1 MKKINIM
8 VAAMAVALGFS
19 ACNETWDDNPTLG
32 THEGNEV
39 KNFLNTP
46 EMANMA
52 VDITEENA
60 SEVFHLTCS
69 QPTEYGYAAS
79 VAYQMEVALNADFT
93 TPAVEGAPATVV
105 LGTVF
110 KNCAEINPTRQ
121 AIAEAMCKMLDIT
134 DEAQLPTAYMPVYM
148 RLIANV
154 VNENGKEVP
163 GTTFTSNIVSFKEVR
178 CSYLA
183 IVVPDLPTGIYVRG
197 NLNGW
202 LNSILQDTPKE
213 NWTEEQKAELA
224 KYEFLTTS
232 ERNVYELAYV
242 EIPADDSFKIADMSW
257 GAPNLGVNDAG
268 APTFGEKYEFGW
280 NTSDI
285 KLTSAFVGSITLTGS
300 DKNWSMVMYALE
312 EDTPGQPSGI
322 YLRGVGGNWD
332 AESDMEFKTT
342 NLKGIWE
349 IARVTIPGG
358 GDGFKVADATWSDLN
373 FGAHLVDGAVAP
385 IVPGANYAL
394 EKGGTNIPINDPFTG
409 KVTLR
414 QKGNAYT
421 LILEAD

>member
-1 MKKINIM
+1 M
-8 VAAMAVALGFS
+8 
-19 ACNETWDDNPTLG
+19 
-32 THEGNEV
+32 
-39 KNFLNTP
+39 
-46 EMANMA
+46 
-52 VDITEENA
+52 
-60 SEVFHLTCS
+60 FHLTCS

-121 AIAEAMCKMLDIT
+121 AIAEAMCNVLDIT

-242 EIPADDSFKIADMSW
+242 EIPADDSFKIADMRW

-349 IARVTIPGG
+349 IARVTIPGAG
-358 GDGFKVADATWSDLN
+358 
-373 FGAHLVDGAVAP
+373 DGAVAP

>member
-39 KNFLNTP
+39 KNFLNNP

-60 SEVFHLTCS
+60 SETFHLTCS

-79 VAYQMEVALNADFT
+79 VAYQMEVALNQDFT
-93 TPAVEGAPATVV
+93 TPAVESAPATVV
-105 LGTVF
+105 LSTVF

-121 AIAEAMCKMLDIT
+121 AIAESMCKLLDIK
-134 DEAQLPTAYMPVYM
+134 DAAQLPTDYMPVYM

-183 IVVPDLPTGIYVRG
+183 VVVPDLPTGIYIRG

-202 LNSILQDTPKE
+202 LNPILNDTPVE
-213 NWTEEQKAELA
+213 NWTDAQKAELA
-224 KYEFLTTS
+224 KYEFVTTT
-232 ERNVYELAYV
+232 ERNVYELSYV
-242 EIPADDSFKIADMSW
+242 EIPADDAFKIADKGW
-257 GAPNLGVNDAG
+257 GAPNLGMAESG
-268 APTFGEKYEFGW
+268 APIFGEKYEFGW

-285 KLTSAFVGSITLTGS
+285 KLTTAFKGSITLTGA
-300 DKNWSMVMYALE
+300 DKTWSMVMYALE
-312 EDTPGQPSGI
+312 EETPGKPSGI

-332 AESDMEFKTT
+332 AVADMEFKTT
-342 NLKGIWE
+342 DVKGIWE
-349 IARVTIPGG
+349 IAKVTIPAG
-358 GDGFKVADATWSDLN
+358 GDGFKVADANWSDLN
-373 FGAHLVDGAVAP
+373 FGAHQVDGAAAP
-385 IVPGANYAL
+385 IVPNTNYAL
-394 EKGGTNIPINDPFTG
+394 EKGGSNIPINDPFTG

-414 QKGNAYT
+414 QKGQAYT
-421 LILEAD
+421 LILEAE